1 MVFVVLFFWSLRSMA
16 NGSALKSQRKSDSVI
31 HLSVFAKVISGWR
44 KTKGCSKNTALTS
57 SRSFSVAGNWRSK
70 HWPAAIL
77 RLMSIGQVVQAGL
90 AGFDLALI
98 AGVEIYY
105 DSTVFAQPGIT
116 RLEQLKG
123 KRIGISGY
131 GAATHF
137 AAIILAQHLKLDPD
151 KDLILVPGGPDAERI
166 AAMSAGKIDAGV
178 FNSSTLPIAKRMGL
192 VELVR
197 IPDLKVEV
205 QGNGMAT
212 TRTYIKSNRD
222 VVKSALKGYIEG
234 INFIFNNKQ
243 AAQKVFGKYMRTN
256 DAEVLET
263 SYQAYINTTPRKP
276 YPTLKGLQFLLGPP
290 RADDAAGEDGQAGT
304 VCRHEFSAGTGEGR
318 LFQRDGE
325 TLSGEIESRNIDHK
339 GHKGHR
345 VEDLDANISPRRHEG
360 HEGLENLN
368 SETSCSSYYYS

>member
-1 MVFVVLFFWSLRSMA
+1 M
-16 NGSALKSQRKSDSVI
+16 K
-31 HLSVFAKVISGWR
+31 
-44 KTKGCSKNTALTS
+44 S
-57 SRSFSVAGNWRSK
+57 SRPFVPALAIGFCLAWAGISTAQDLKRVRFGYPSLGFRQGHIWVAKDEGIFKKYGLDVEPIFLRGGQL
-70 HWPAAIL
+70 AIQAL
-77 RLMSIGQVVQAGL
+77 AGGDPPLMSIGQVVQAGL
-90 AGFDLALI
+90 AGFDLTLV

-105 DSTVFAQPGIT
+105 DSTVFARPEIT

-151 KDLILVPGGPDAERI
+151 KDWQLVPGGPDAERI
-166 AAMSAGKIDAGV
+166 AAMSANKIDAGV

-234 INFIFNNKQ
+234 IHVIFANKP
-243 AAQKVFGKYMRTN
+243 ATLKVFSKYMRTS
-256 DAEVLET
+256 DPEVLEA
-263 SYQAYINTTPRKP
+263 SYQAYVTTTPKRP
-276 YPTLKGLQFLLGPP
+276 YPTLKGLQFLLDRLAPTMP
-290 RADDAAGEDGQAGT
+290 QAKT
-304 VCRHEFSAGTGEGR
+304 AKPEQFVDMSFLQELDKEGFFAEMTKR
-318 LFQRDGE
+318 YPA
-325 TLSGEIESRNIDHK
+325 K
-339 GHKGHR
+339 
-345 VEDLDANISPRRHEG
+345 
-360 HEGLENLN
+360 
-368 SETSCSSYYYS
+368 